1 MKNCFKLKSSGV
13 ALPEIM
19 AAMAIISIS
28 MLGLGSSF
36 KFLKDAFRKTEVTSI
51 SIQVESELIHAFN
64 NTINYPDEST
74 DPLRATLRNGTAT
87 QLTIATSFS
96 SFTVPVGGTT
106 GKMYLQ
112 SDGKTSCSDFSVS
125 NCWISYEVAL
135 RHVGSVY
142 QFAYEIIF
150 NPDVTSMNRIGNIA
164 EFDIP
169 IDPANY
175 RVAEVQSKCDT
186 GTGTTPGAHVF
197 MRGMNRDTGE
207 AICAENPKNKCP
219 AGTYPKG
226 LKVVTAGGLTGS
238 ASTFGAAS
246 SVELDCTG
254 PSIKASCDPNYSLW
268 QFNPRATDPTL
279 GGAIGQCIFTGAD
292 TWSVATTGGGT
303 PGSGPTRIP
312 ATGFAAGISVP
323 QSCPTNYYAGAGNL
337 NCNVGS
343 DGDVAKNRNGTC
355 FNRYRGADNDT
366 RYRFCNV
373 ACTYGPGCTTCS
385 TTNWGYNTPVGCGV
399 ACTGPAG
406 CGVACVTPGVPAG
419 CGVACTT
426 PSGCGVTCTGSVPTT
441 YSGCTQNIRHSS
453 CGTETWCNSGAAWSC
468 GSDILDTSACFCWS
482 TVSLPPTIPGVT
494 STLTGTSGILC
505 NLNGGIQHTSR
516 SCDSAGY
523 AGIPP
528 GKTAADKISA
538 LWSGGVYVTGT
549 CQLDAAIR
557 AAPVKGANAN

>member
-268 QFNPRATDPTL
+268 QFNPSATDPTL

-355 FNRYRGADNDT
+355 FESYTIKPHLCANTCLYDYMNGACPAVVD
-366 RYRFCNV
+366 V
-373 ACTYGPGCTTCS
+373 AGHWGP
-385 TTNWGYNTPVGCGV
+385 TP
-399 ACTGPAG
+399 P
-406 CGVACVTPGVPAG
+406 ACVTPGVPAG
-419 CGVACTT
+419 CG
-426 PSGCGVTCTGSVPTT
+426 GSAAWIPTT
-441 YSGCTQNIRHSS
+441 YKPTVYTCSNKVWITDAAKCGKTTPCCDPPSAYS
-453 CGTETWCNSGAAWSC
+453 CGGDIQGSTASC
-468 GSDILDTSACFCWS
+468 ECWRTTTIS
-482 TVSLPPTIPGVT
+482 PTVPGVT

-505 NLNGGIQHTSR
+505 NLNGGIQHTTR

-528 GKTAADKISA
+528 GKTAADKIPA

-549 CQLDAAIR
+549 CQLNAAIR